1 MTAKKKPV
9 LEPSELAAR
18 VLPHD
23 LATERAVLGSIL
35 INSALLATVQS
46 LIVAED
52 FFRVAHQA
60 IFSSMLRVADE
71 RKREVDPLTL
81 LDDLRTQGWEQEV
94 GGPAYI
100 ASLTDGVPRTSNIAH
115 YAAIVKDLS
124 RRRALIKTANEIL
137 VDAYDGEKT
146 PEQVVIDADKQI
158 LSLQRGGHGRM
169 VDLRE
174 SFGSFVEDFERRVNN
189 KGQLFGLDTGFKS
202 INELTSGWQPGDMVV
217 IAARPSMGK
226 TVFILN
232 TAEAAAA
239 LDKHVAIFSLE
250 MRRRQL
256 EYRRLAHLA
265 QVDLTRLTQGW
276 VNDFDYERIS
286 PATGLI
292 GSRPLFVDDSAG
304 QTVVDIRATCRRLK
318 SEGQLDLVIVDYV
331 QLVSGSLGRK
341 GATRGEELADISR
354 RLKILADEVSCPVL
368 VCSQLNRQGETRSDK
383 RPQLSDLR
391 ETGALEQ
398 DADIV
403 GFLHRAHHRESGPT
417 SFILEK
423 QRNGPTGTVTL
434 SINRPMQ
441 TFEDVGPEADIPQAA
456 QEPLPDIGQ
465 RPLPPKRRSR
475 RPVPW

>member
-1 MTAKKKPV
+1 MVARKKPAM
-9 LEPSELAAR
+9 EPGELASR
-18 VLPHD
+18 TLPHD
-23 LATERAVLGSIL
+23 LATEKAILGSIL
-35 INSALLATVQS
+35 VNSALLQSVQGI
-46 LIVAED
+46 IVADD

-60 IFSSMLRVADE
+60 IFTSMLRVSED

-81 LDDLRTQGWEQEV
+81 LDDLRSQGWDQEV

-100 ASLTDGVPRTSNIAH
+100 TSLTDGVPRSANVTH
-115 YAAIVKDLS
+115 YAGIVKDLS
-124 RRRALIKTANEIL
+124 RRRALIKAANEML

-146 PEQVVIDADKQI
+146 PEEIVTVADKQI

-169 VDLRE
+169 VDMRE
-174 SFGSFVEDFERRVNN
+174 SFGSFVDDFERRVNN
-189 KGQLFGLDTGFKS
+189 KGQLFGLDTGFAS
-202 INELTSGWQPGDMVV
+202 INELTSGWQPGDMIVV
-217 IAARPSMGK
+217 AARPSMGK

-232 TAEAAAA
+232 TAEASVA
-239 LDKHVAIFSLE
+239 LGKHVAVFSLE

-265 QVDLTRLTQGW
+265 QVDLTRLTSGH
-276 VNDFDYERIS
+276 VNDFDYERIG
-286 PATGLI
+286 PATGWI
-292 GSRPLFVDDSAG
+292 GERPLFIDDSAG
-304 QTVVDIRATCRRLK
+304 QTVLDIRAACRRLK
-318 SEGQLDLVIVDYV
+318 AEGKLDMVIVDYV

-341 GATRGEELADISR
+341 GANRGEELADISR

-368 VCSQLNRQGETRSDK
+368 VCSQLNRQGENRADK

-403 GFLHRAHHRESGPT
+403 AFLHREHHRESGPT

-423 QRNGPTGTVTL
+423 QRNGATGSVML

-441 TFEDVGPEADIPQAA
+441 TFLDVGPEADIPAPK
-456 QEPLPDIGQ
+456 QEALPEVGRLPAKTRRT
-465 RPLPPKRRSR
+465 RPK
-475 RPVPW
+475 PW